1 MEVSR
6 KGFAGLG
13 IAKVSPDPNSRRHAA
28 LEIAGTEGVRTPCG
42 PTVTRALGKSR
53 KRRAR
58 ITDSPLTFTAGHR
71 RALVGTTAL

>member
-1 MEVSR
+1 MAVIHVGVS
-6 KGFAGLG
+6 GLG
-13 IAKVSPDPNSRRHAA
+13 IPKVSPDPNSAGNAA
-28 LEIAGTEGVRTPCG
+28 PEIAGTEGLRTRG
-42 PTVTRALGKSR
+42 DAALGKSR